1 MSSPGGGPTVSI
13 GGDASGAVGAV
24 AAAQAAI
31 DSLTGKTVNVD
42 INFTGGGAN
51 PSGFAS
57 AAGRAADSAGDAFR
71 GFSDRVNQASDD
83 MGGLRDHTRAAA
95 DDFDRISSG
104 RAIVN
109 NSDVSNARA
118 VRGELERISDSDALT
133 GSGSGLR
140 QLESSAGSMRA
151 LTAGAGDAGR
161 EMKALESGS
170 SRAAIELREVG
181 GVFSAVESG
190 GSLASRVISSFGR
203 SLGDSERSSGGL
215 SDVLDDVPGKLGNV
229 AGMAGTAGRALG
241 MVGLAGLYSAAGS
254 GIAAAAVGGM
264 GFAAAI
270 ADIASSGPTLSKA
283 KNLVSDFGQE
293 FRKVA
298 PETTKLA
305 MPGLD
310 NMSSQVKAI
319 GSAVAQ
325 MGLSHMP
332 EMFAATSTALAQV
345 LPTMRALEPAISP
358 AVNAAEAL
366 VRQAPRIA
374 EAAAPAISQF
384 SNVVAN
390 SAQGLG
396 DLAVVGVKTAGAL
409 GSAAVSVA
417 STWGDRLNSFDQ
429 TFPQAIPGTADLA
442 AGLFGGKSNQ
452 LDPTSQSTSGA
463 SQAGNILGG
472 FGAGAG
478 LGAVLGGLI
487 GSIIPGA
494 GTLVGAG
501 LGAAIGGG
509 AGGAGGAAL
518 AFGDTRLPQQDAALA
533 AGQKAGAVYGPNSP
547 VAGSVAP
554 LYPTA
559 AERQQQEQQAKPP
572 PPPPPASSASTQQMD
587 GRQLTSLPRSV
598 GESGPGLSGT
608 ASQLATLNQ
617 EMAKTTNMSPLLSQS
632 MQNVGTSAQQ
642 SMQQAGGAAAQAAP
656 QFQQGLG
663 QMAQHA
669 AQLPPQIGSTMSML
683 APAVAQPMAQVAPAA
698 AAAIQPQPI
707 ADAAGAAVTKAVKQ
721 VQPQAESGGEDM
733 GASVPTGAAQG
744 VTQNVDKVITVIE
757 HLIKK
762 VIQVG
767 ADGLDSHSPSRVFA
781 ALGSSIPQGLAV
793 GMDSSSSLAVAA
805 SENLINKVTQGAAS
819 QLGGNQPQLQNQAS
833 QQAQAQAQQQAAQQ
847 QAAQQALQKQ
857 QEMGAAFPLQQQ
869 GQAQAAKAAA
879 DQAAEIQRA
888 TQTGDYSRLSPQ
900 AQQQFEQAKQQANL
914 FQYQDGRMFD
924 ANRHNTL
931 TDKLGY
937 SDATA
942 ERVQD
947 REQRHNQTAD
957 EHKDE
962 RRRNH
967 IDALMRGGSEE
978 SVKTKLEH
986 EFGEH
991 GKAVGNGTAD
1001 GIKNSS
1007 GQTKSGVADMVNGM
1021 IDESKKRLGISSPS
1035 KVFAGIGGDTGAGL
1049 AGGLSGAVSAAS
1061 TSAMGVAS
1069 DSGLQLGYRWGTS
1082 MVTGIQSVFKSADF
1096 QASALPQVTN
1106 DAAKAALGAASLYGA
1121 AGAGAMIYKNPMVS
1135 LGGSSSSGSLSNQ
1148 PIIVQL
1154 YSSEGKMIDQK
1165 IATAQNNLVSM
1176 LADSVGLQ
1184 VG

>member
-42 INFTGGGAN
+42 INFSGGGAD
-51 PSGFAS
+51 PSGFAT

-83 MGGLRDHTRAAA
+83 MGGLRDHARATA

-151 LTAGAGDAGR
+151 LTTGAGDAGR
-161 EMKALESGS
+161 EMRALESGS
-170 SRAAIELREVG
+170 SRAAIELRQVD
-181 GVFSAVESG
+181 GVFQAVGSG
-190 GSLASRVISSFGR
+190 GSLASRVISAFGR
-203 SLGDSERSSGGL
+203 SMDDSGSSGGGL
-215 SDVLDDVPGKLGNV
+215 ADVLDDVPGKLGNL

-305 MPGLD
+305 MPGLE

-332 EMFAATSTALAQV
+332 EMMAATSTALAQV

-374 EAAAPAISQF
+374 EAATPALNQF
-384 SNVVAN
+384 SNTVAN

-417 STWGDRLNSFDQ
+417 STWGERMESLDQ
-429 TFPQAIPGTADLA
+429 TFPKAIPGTADLA

-452 LDPTSQSTSGA
+452 LDPSSLSTSGA

-478 LGAVLGGLI
+478 LGAVLGGII

-494 GTLVGAG
+494 GTLAGAG

-509 AGGAGGAAL
+509 AGGVGGAAL
-518 AFGDTRLPQQDAALA
+518 AFGDTRLPQLDAALA

-559 AERQQQEQQAKPP
+559 EERQQQEQQAKPP
-572 PPPPPASSASTQQMD
+572 PPPPPVSSASTQQLD
-587 GRQLTSLPRSV
+587 GRQLASLPRSV

-632 MQNVGTSAQQ
+632 MQNVGSSAQQ
-642 SMQQAGGAAAQAAP
+642 SMQQAGGAAQQAAP

-733 GASVPTGAAQG
+733 GASVPTGAAAG

-767 ADGLDSHSPSRVFA
+767 AEGLDSHSPSRVFA
-781 ALGSSIPQGLAV
+781 ALGASIPQGLAV

-819 QLGGNQPQLQNQAS
+819 QLGGNQPPLQNQAS
-833 QQAQAQAQQQAAQQ
+833 QQAQAQAQQQAAQ
-847 QAAQQALQKQ
+847 QQALQKQ

-879 DQAAEIQRA
+879 DQAEEIRRA
-888 TQTGDYSRLSPQ
+888 AQTGDDSRLSPQ
-900 AQQQFEQAKQQANL
+900 ARQQFEQAKQQANL

-962 RRRNH
+962 RRKNH
-967 IDALMRGGSEE
+967 VDAMMRAGSDA

-1001 GIKNSS
+1001 GIKASS

-1061 TSAMGVAS
+1061 TAAMGVAS

-1082 MVTGIQSVFKSADF
+1082 MVTGLQSVFKSSDF
-1096 QASALPQVTN
+1096 QASAVPQITN
-1106 DAAKAALGAASLYGA
+1106 DVAKAALGAANLLGA

-1135 LGGSSSSGSLSNQ
+1135 MPGGSSSGALTNQ
-1148 PIIVQL
+1148 LHLTVNLDGQPFREMSAQIAGGQ
-1154 YSSEGKMIDQK
+1154 IDQF
-1165 IATAQNNLVSM
+1165 INDLNNSH
-1176 LADSVGLQ
+1176 STQ